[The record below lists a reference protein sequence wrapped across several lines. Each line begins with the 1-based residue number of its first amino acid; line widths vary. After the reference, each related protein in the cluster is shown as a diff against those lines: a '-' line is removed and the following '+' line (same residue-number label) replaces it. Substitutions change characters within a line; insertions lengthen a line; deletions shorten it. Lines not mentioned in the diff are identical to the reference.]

1 MDAGCF
7 CVACAALGAPQARF
21 ACQAQH
27 LQHPQVGGSRLLL
40 RGRRRTWSTS
50 GSFCVAGAALAAPPQ
65 SSAEV
70 RRQVSTMDAG
80 CFCVAGAA
88 LGAHLRLV
96 LPGRRSTSA
105 KVGRSLATSEYY
117 GRQLLLRGRCSTCST
132 SGSFFFGRRSTC
144 STSRSAEVRRQV
156 STMLLCGRCR
166 TWSTSGSSCVAGAAL
181 AAPQCHFAWQVQ
193 HLEHLQRGPRKSG
206 DK

>member
-1 MDAGCF
+1 MSDRLSEYLEYMSKYISWNVMVGIARSKVIDFDLGLDAPRKIPHWIVPIDCSTCSTSRSAEVRRQVSTMDAGCF

-80 CFCVAGAA
+80 CFCVAGASYWMA
-88 LGAHLRLV
+88 GVFEITAMKQNVTGTQTWEPTWQWNLWPWSV
-96 LPGRRSTSA
+96 LIPCRKAASDWSQ
-105 KVGRSLATSEYY
+105 V
-117 GRQLLLRGRCSTCST
+117 LL
-132 SGSFFFGRRSTC
+132 
-144 STSRSAEVRRQV
+144 
-156 STMLLCGRCR
+156 
-166 TWSTSGSSCVAGAAL
+166 
-181 AAPQCHFAWQVQ
+181 
-193 HLEHLQRGPRKSG
+193 
-206 DK
+206 